1 MGYNEKIKDVRNDLQ
16 NKNYEIAI
24 SKLENML
31 KESNVKEVEDENNTY
46 YTFGNY
52 AEEAIFYNIYK
63 PKKPNVYPEYN
74 ISEIYYYL
82 GFINIDLK
90 NYDLAVEYLDKALK
104 WNPINI
110 TAMFEKATAFRM
122 KGNLDR
128 NRAEIEKTFIFIYN
142 SSYLAKFY
150 RELGWYYVER
160 RIYDLGNALY
170 TYSNY
175 FYKTNNAENELKYIA
190 QQENRAVKYTPIA
203 EINQY
208 LKDYNI
214 PVNFNRS
221 IINCIYN
228 ELQKVKNNNEKR
240 SLARYFSNLMYDMTL
255 SKEFIWYEPFKN
267 EKYAVQIDKPEHW
280 TLVAKDIYEKYGLD
294 NNTVFAFFAPQ
305 IRMFTVTFLG
315 ECINNQFE
323 DTFNKIIED
332 LKNSGEQIITQ
343 FIEPNKKMS
352 GKLYTEKQI
361 DGNAVRYNQ
370 EFIVVNN
377 RLFKICWESRS
388 TNPPLVNDEVALI
401 VSKTLKPIS
410 GNEMEQEQNDIDFN
424 VEQDNNSKDSAESL
438 LKKINDEYAKNGI
451 NLTLYNLFNEFSKNN
466 LKDDSQD
473 PFWKENA
480 KLLLNAI
487 IILILTD
494 KKEVTIEDIKE
505 KSNNIET
512 LKKYCE
518 DNLVKLDIANIQQF
532 PDIMEGI
539 THIRKS
545 EANKTMN
552 SSLEIINKSF

>member
-1 MGYNEKIKDVRNDLQ
+1 MGYNEKIMDVRNDI
-16 NKNYEIAI
+16 NNRNYEIAI

-31 KESNVKEVEDENNTY
+31 KESNVKEVEDEKNTY

-52 AEEAIFYNIYK
+52 AEEAIFNYIYKSKKQNIY
-63 PKKPNVYPEYN
+63 PEQN

-110 TAMFEKATAFRM
+110 SAMFEKATVFRM

-160 RIYDLGNALY
+160 KIYDLGNALY

-190 QQENRAVKYTPIA
+190 QQENREIRYTPIA

-214 PVNFNRS
+214 PINFNRS
-221 IINCIYN
+221 IVNCIFD

-240 SLARYFSNLMYDMTL
+240 SSARYYSNLMYDMTL
-255 SKEFIWYEPFKN
+255 RKEFIWYEPLKN
-267 EKYAVQIDKPEHW
+267 EEYAVQIDKPDHW
-280 TLVAKDIYEKYGLD
+280 TLIAKDFYERYGLD
-294 NNTVFAFFAPQ
+294 NNTVFAFFEPQ
-305 IRMFTVTFLG
+305 IQMFTVTFLG
-315 ECINNQFE
+315 ECISNQFE
-323 DTFNKIIED
+323 DKFNKIIED
-332 LKNSGEQIITQ
+332 LNNSGEKVISQ
-343 FIEPNKKMS
+343 FIEPTKKMS
-352 GKLYTEKQI
+352 GNLYTEKQI
-361 DGNAVRYNQ
+361 GGNIIRYNQ
-370 EFIVVNN
+370 EFMVLNN
-377 RLFKICWESRS
+377 KLFKISWES
-388 TNPPLVNDEVALI
+388 NNIKPPLVNDEVALN
-401 VSKTLKPIS
+401 VSKTLQPIS
-410 GNEMEQEQNDIDFN
+410 GNEMEQEQNSIDFK
-424 VEQDNNSKDSAESL
+424 VEQESL
-438 LKKINDEYAKNGI
+438 LRLINDEYAKNGI
-451 NLTLYNLFNEFSKNN
+451 NLTLYNLLNKFSKNN
-466 LKDDSQD
+466 LKDDSLD

-480 KLLLNAI
+480 RLLLNAI

-505 KSNNIET
+505 KSKNIET

-518 DNLVKLDIANIQQF
+518 DNLFKLDIASIQQF
-532 PDIMEGI
+532 PDLMDGI
-539 THIRKS
+539 TYIRKC
-545 EANKTMN
+545 EANKTIN
-552 SSLEIINKSF
+552 STLEIINESI

>member
-1 MGYNEKIKDVRNDLQ
+1 MGYNEKIMDVRNDI
-16 NKNYEIAI
+16 NNRNYEIAI

-31 KESNVKEVEDENNTY
+31 KESNVKEVEDEKNTY

-52 AEEAIFYNIYK
+52 AEEAIFNYIYKSKKQNIY
-63 PKKPNVYPEYN
+63 PEQN

-110 TAMFEKATAFRM
+110 SAMFEKATVFRM

-160 RIYDLGNALY
+160 KIYDLGNALY

-190 QQENRAVKYTPIA
+190 QQENREIRYTPIA

-214 PVNFNRS
+214 PINFNRS
-221 IINCIYN
+221 IVNCIFD

-240 SLARYFSNLMYDMTL
+240 SSARYYSNLMYDMTL
-255 SKEFIWYEPFKN
+255 RKEFIWYEPLKN
-267 EKYAVQIDKPEHW
+267 EEYAVQIDKPDHW
-280 TLVAKDIYEKYGLD
+280 TLIAKDFYERYGLD
-294 NNTVFAFFAPQ
+294 NNTVFAFFEPQ
-305 IRMFTVTFLG
+305 IQMFTVTFVG
-315 ECINNQFE
+315 ECISNQFE
-323 DTFNKIIED
+323 DKFNKIIED
-332 LKNSGEQIITQ
+332 LNNSGEKVISQ
-343 FIEPNKKMS
+343 FIEPTKKMS
-352 GKLYTEKQI
+352 GNLYTEKQI
-361 DGNAVRYNQ
+361 GGNIIRYNQ
-370 EFIVVNN
+370 EFMVLNN
-377 RLFKICWESRS
+377 KLFKISWES
-388 TNPPLVNDEVALI
+388 NNIKPPLVNDEVALN
-401 VSKTLKPIS
+401 VSKTLQPIS
-410 GNEMEQEQNDIDFN
+410 GNEMEQEQNSIDFK
-424 VEQDNNSKDSAESL
+424 VEQESL
-438 LKKINDEYAKNGI
+438 LRLINDEYAKNGI
-451 NLTLYNLFNEFSKNN
+451 NLTLYNLLNKFSKNN
-466 LKDDSQD
+466 LKDDSLD

-480 KLLLNAI
+480 RLLLNAI

-505 KSNNIET
+505 KSKNIET

-518 DNLVKLDIANIQQF
+518 DNLFKLDIASIQQF
-532 PDIMEGI
+532 PDLMDGI
-539 THIRKS
+539 TYIRKC
-545 EANKTMN
+545 EANKTIN
-552 SSLEIINKSF
+552 STLEIINESI